1 MLKKDH
7 RRRGVPSPGSPTQCV
22 PVHFHHVVPA
32 EHGVAFSPALWDAS
46 LFSHRMFVCARAC
59 RATLSRAFVISLF
72 QGLQHGLAI
81 EPHCGHLGWI
91 QTGES
96 TRIPPMQPPKAH
108 LSDRAGLPSGLPRS
122 PSLLRLSFLSYSFS
136 RLTKCPWQNHDGSTV
151 DSPSCPPPPLQP
163 PATNYQPT
171 WETSSFGASLRSCEN
186 VLRFACLQA
195 KSWNLIAS
203 SNNSNCVY
211 IRSERHR
218 RTGAAVV
225 HQNVAPL

>member
-46 LFSHRMFVCARAC
+46 LFSHRVFVCARAC

-91 QTGES
+91 QTGDS

-122 PSLLRLSFLSYSFS
+122 PSLLQLSFLSYSFS
-136 RLTKCPWQNHDGSTV
+136 RLTKCPWQNRDGSTV
-151 DSPSCPPPPLQP
+151 DSPSCPPSPLFNLQQQTTSRLEKLPPLELRWGP
-163 PATNYQPT
+163 VKMSSALHVYRPNHET
-171 WETSSFGASLRSCEN
+171 WSHP
-186 VLRFACLQA
+186 
-195 KSWNLIAS
+195 LITVIVFIS
-203 SNNSNCVY
+203 GV
-211 IRSERHR
+211 RDTDRLVQR
-218 RTGAAVV
+218 
-225 HQNVAPL
+225 

>member
-46 LFSHRMFVCARAC
+46 LFSHRVVVCARAR

-91 QTGES
+91 QTGDS

-122 PSLLRLSFLSYSFS
+122 PSLLQLSFLSYSFS
-136 RLTKCPWQNHDGSTV
+136 RLTKCPWQNRDGSTV
-151 DSPSCPPPPLQP
+151 DSPSCPPPPSS
-163 PATNYQPT
+163 
-171 WETSSFGASLRSCEN
+171 TSSNKLPANLRNFLLWSFAE
-186 VLRFACLQA
+186 VLWKCPPLCMF
-195 KSWNLIAS
+195 
-203 SNNSNCVY
+203 
-211 IRSERHR
+211 
-218 RTGAAVV
+218 TG
-225 HQNVAPL
+225 QIMKPDRIL